1 MLVCAQPKPSVS
13 GAVMGL
19 LVLRAAL
26 DPLTPVVVG
35 RWEMPIARLLVLH
48 LALDA
53 GTNGAADGL
62 GLSKLLDLLGGALM
76 VTALL
81 RPQPESLRELADW
94 RVLLS
99 YVKSAF

>member
-53 GTNGAADGL
+53 GTYRIEVKL
-62 GLSKLLDLLGGALM
+62 GSPQVPPLG
-76 VTALL
+76 TA
-81 RPQPESLRELADW
+81 
-94 RVLLS
+94 
-99 YVKSAF
+99 